1 MRVVAWI
8 LALICALMLLSLF
21 ACNPCKRAM
30 KKGCYTR
37 DTLAITDTFTLRD
50 TLVIAGDTVQVA
62 FNPDSLEVE
71 KLSTLLDNAH
81 FMITALRNAQGQ
93 VELMVVE
100 KEKKVPFEKVIYRTI
115 KVPVLK
121 ATPPPT
127 RWQKIRSIG
136 EHALV
141 FVGLAFIALL
151 LLRVI
156 KIRGGE

>member
-1 MRVVAWI
+1 MRAIAWI
-8 LALICALMLLSLF
+8 LGLICALMLLSIF

-37 DTLAITDTFTLRD
+37 DTLAITDSFMVRD
-50 TLVIAGDTVQVA
+50 TIVLPGDTVAVA
-62 FNPDSLEVE
+62 FNPDSLEVDRLTE
-71 KLSTLLDNAH
+71 LLNDAQ
-81 FMITALRNAQGQ
+81 FMITAYRNQKGQ
-93 VELMVVE
+93 VELRVIE
-100 KEKKVPFEKVIYRTI
+100 KEKKVPFEKLVYRTI